1 MTMQEKLYTYSTDE
15 LKTIIGKFTASLVE
29 RRYFRRGPNGEKIP
43 DTDGNSED
51 IRRDSTPAEKS
62 ILDNLMLSALY
73 VIRQGGNVDMV
84 LSTVEYAADL
94 MIENLNGYDSIYLPL
109 REILKEASEN

>member
-51 IRRDSTPAEKS
+51 IRRPSTPAEKS
-62 ILDNLMLSALY
+62 ILEKLMRSALY
-73 VIRQGGNVDMV
+73 AIRIGGDVQTALNA
-84 LSTVEYAADL
+84 VEFAADL

-109 REILKEASEN
+109 RKILKEASEN